1 MDKLLHFVAG
11 LGTALVVG
19 WFVSPMA
26 GLMAGMAAGVI
37 KEIRDEWAYG
47 GADLRDMLV
56 TCAGA
61 AVGWTA
67 I

>member
-1 MDKLLHFVAG
+1 MDKLLHFAAG
-11 LGTALVVG
+11 LAIASVVG

-26 GLMAGMAAGVI
+26 GLLAGMAAGVI

>member
-1 MDKLLHFVAG
+1 MNREIRAG
-11 LGTALVVG
+11 IPA
-19 WFVSPMA
+19 
-26 GLMAGMAAGVI
+26 
-37 KEIRDEWAYG
+37 EIRDEWAYV

>member
-1 MDKLLHFVAG
+1 MDKALHFVAG
-11 LGTALVVG
+11 LGIALVIG
-19 WFVSPMA
+19 WLVSPMA
-26 GLMAGMAAGVI
+26 GLIAGMAAGVL
-37 KEIRDEWAYG
+37 KEICDEIAYG